1 MSGFNDELDELRDP
15 PIPDGSD
22 PTIDDDGIISHE
34 ETDEFGNIIR
44 DNPNYIAEEDRE
56 TPFTAEED
64 ALLEESKKQRT
75 MQGLLA
81 LGVLFWLGA

>member
-44 DNPNYIAEEDRE
+44 DNPDYIAEEDRDAS
-56 TPFTAEED
+56 FTAEED
-64 ALLEESKKQRT
+64 ALLEATKRQRT
-75 MQGLLA
+75 MQGLVA
-81 LGVLFWLGA
+81 LGVLFWLGL